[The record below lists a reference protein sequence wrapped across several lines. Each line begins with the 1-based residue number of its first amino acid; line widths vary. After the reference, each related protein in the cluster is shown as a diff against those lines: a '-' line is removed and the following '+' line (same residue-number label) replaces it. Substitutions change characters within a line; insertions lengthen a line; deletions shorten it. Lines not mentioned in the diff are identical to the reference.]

1 MAEAKKK
8 PIILYEDEYGEEL
21 RDVIRQDVDLSYLF
35 GGEKELRS
43 VKIFHNG
50 IEMWLGEHYQKG
62 RYFTSNPNDPKILN
76 TANDPARPRGNISW
90 RMNGGGNP
98 NGKPKGTKNGIS
110 AKQACEK
117 LGTNPA
123 EFLAALVKGDTGM
136 LKQHRIKDPS
146 KVTVAQR
153 MKAAEILLNKMVPNL
168 KPAELGSD
176 GEAAVAKEVEQQ
188 EERNQ
193 IQVYLPGQG
202 SVSIQATDE
211 EIESIR
217 QAGSTE
223 GFMRHHEKENVP
235 YDGSSEDDVY
245 VWTQDGCEEG

>member
-8 PIILYEDEYGEEL
+8 PIILYEDEYREEL

-98 NGKPKGTKNGIS
+98 NGKPKGTKNHKTV
-110 AKQACEK
+110 KQACET
-117 LGTNPA
+117 LGVHPA
-123 EFLAALVKGDTGM
+123 EFLAAVMAGSTGH
-136 LKQHRIKDPS
+136 LKQYRIKDPS
-146 KVTVAQR
+146 SITVAQ
-153 MKAAEILLNKMVPNL
+153 KIKC
-168 KPAELGSD
+168 AELLLSRLSPTLKSAEVGSD
-176 GEAAVAKEVEQQ
+176 GEPMKSISEEQEHKEKVM
-188 EERNQ
+188 
-193 IQVYLPGQG
+193 VYLPEKG
-202 SVSIQATDE
+202 SSV
-211 EIESIR
+211 EIETSKEEAE
-217 QAGSTE
+217 QLASLGYDTY
-223 GFMRHHEKENVP
+223 MRNHDQEVVA
-235 YDGSSEDDVY
+235 YDKSSEDESY
-245 VWTQDGCEEG
+245 CRENKG